1 MRNENGISIILADNE
16 AEIDRLVRILGLTDV
31 YPLSALAEMT
41 VISTDTVFFAVQSD
55 TAHLERLPNLLSVRR
70 GVISVEGKRRHLGF
84 NVDWMSRLLAE
95 KDLDKAIEAVADIPV
110 PKPAPKMTV
119 IEGTFER
126 DDPYESLGYRR

>member
-16 AEIDRLVRILGLTDV
+16 AEVDRLVRILGLTDV

-70 GVISVEGKRRHLGF
+70 GVISIEGKRRHLGF

-95 KDLDKAIEAVADIPV
+95 KDLDKAIEAAAVIPV